1 MWNRIQHAG
10 MAAGRRVDRLARVVL
25 AAAGL
30 LLVVAANAQ
39 PTEDY
44 PRTRR
49 ALADFIQRELAEK
62 QIPGMAIALVDDQ
75 RIVWSAGFGK
85 ADPWGDTPMAAA
97 SVQRVGSV
105 SKLFTDLAVMQLVE
119 AGQLSLDTPVRTWL
133 PDFMPNTPGAGE
145 ITLRQLMSHRAGLH
159 REPPVGH
166 YFDPGE
172 PSLEQSILSLNQT
185 ALVYTPGSRQKYSN
199 AGIAVVG
206 RVLEVAAK
214 AGFEELLE
222 ARLLKPL
229 GMSRSAFS
237 LKPRLQPDLAKGMMW
252 TLDGR
257 EFPAPLFQLGTL
269 PAGSLYASAEDLAR
283 FLTMLHGGGTREGV
297 SILGKES
304 LREMLTPQFAEPG
317 VATGFGLGFHLGRL
331 DGKLLAGHGGAI
343 YGFATQ
349 LSFLPSEK
357 LGVVAIA
364 NKDFVNAI
372 TERVARLALQ
382 SMMAERIGARP
393 PEFPETQ
400 PHAKEWVETLPGHY
414 KAEGRDDFDLE
425 ARNDTLT
432 LIWRRTGIPLLLRRS
447 GANLVA
453 DGPLGVGLVVEPSEG
468 GLKVAGALYKRQ
480 PDSPPPPAPER
491 WRGLIG
497 EYGWDHDVL
506 YLLERGGK
514 LWVLI
519 EWFEYSP
526 LEELSGGRFRFPNR
540 GLYDAELVV
549 PIWGKEG
556 RCVALEV
563 GGMRFPRRDI
573 EPAPGANQLKVAPVR
588 PVDELRREALRATP
602 PSEPGPFSNARLVD
616 VGRLDNTF
624 QLDVRYASSNNFL
637 GTPFYTSPKIF
648 LRQPVAEALV
658 RANARLNERGYG
670 LLLHDGYRPWHVT
683 KIFWEGMPPNLR
695 EFVADPSK
703 GSRHNRGAAID
714 CSLYELKTGKPVE
727 MVGTYDETTARS
739 QPFYPGGSAL
749 QRWRRDLLRAS
760 MEREGF
766 TVYHNEWW
774 HFDHESWRG
783 FGLGNET
790 FEELG
795 KMAH

>member
-1 MWNRIQHAG
+1 MWNGVQRKGLEQIRWLVRG
-10 MAAGRRVDRLARVVL
+10 
-25 AAAGL
+25 AAAVMGL
-30 LLVVAANAQ
+30 LLAMAANAQ
-39 PTEDY
+39 QLQEY
-44 PRTRR
+44 ARTRH
-49 ALADFIQRELAEK
+49 ALAEFIRKELAEK
-62 QIPGMAIALVDDQ
+62 QIPGMAIALVDGQ

-85 ADPWGDTPMAAA
+85 ADPWGDAPMAAT

-105 SKLFTDLAVMQLVE
+105 SKLFTDLAVMQMVE
-119 AGQLSLDTPVRTWL
+119 AGQVSLDQPVRTWL

-172 PSLEQSILSLNQT
+172 PSLEESVLSLNKT
-185 ALVYTPGSRQKYSN
+185 TLVYTPGSRQKYSN
-199 AGIAVVG
+199 AGIAVLG
-206 RVLEVAAK
+206 RVLEVVAK
-214 AGFEELLE
+214 ADFEGLLE
-222 ARLLKPL
+222 TRLLKPM
-229 GMSRSAFS
+229 GMVRSAFS

-283 FLTMLHGGGTREGV
+283 FLTMLHGEGEFQGV
-297 SILGKES
+297 RVVGKES

-317 VATGFGLGFHLGRL
+317 ASNGFGLGFHLSRL

-357 LGVVAIA
+357 LGVVVVA

-382 SMMAERIGARP
+382 SMIAEREGARP
-393 PEFPETQ
+393 PEFPTTL
-400 PHAKEWVETLPGHY
+400 PPNKEWAGSLPGHY
-414 KAEGRDDFDLE
+414 VAEGRDSFDLE
-425 ARNDTLT
+425 ARNGTLS
-432 LIWRRTGIPLLLRRS
+432 LIWHRTGIPHLLRQQ
-447 GANLVA
+447 GGGLTA
-453 DGPLGVGLVVEPSEG
+453 DGALGVGLAVEPTEG
-468 GLKVAGALYKRQ
+468 GLKVGGALYRREA
-480 PDSPPPPAPER
+480 DSPPPPAPER

-526 LEELSGGRFRFPNR
+526 LEELSGGRFRFPSR
-540 GLYDAELVV
+540 GLYDAEIIT
-549 PIWGKEG
+549 PKWDARG
-556 RCVALEV
+556 RCVALDV
-563 GGMRFPRRDI
+563 GGMSFPRRAI
-573 EPAPGANQLKVAPVR
+573 EPTAGSNQLIVKPVR

-602 PSEPGPFSNARLVD
+602 PEEKGPFSNAPLVNVDRLAK
-616 VGRLDNTF
+616 GF
-624 QLDVRYASSNNFL
+624 KLDVRYASSNNFL
-637 GTPFYTSPKIF
+637 GTPFYTQAKVF

-658 RANARLNERGYG
+658 RANARLAERGYG
-670 LLLHDGYRPWHVT
+670 ILLHDGYRPWHVT
-683 KIFWEGMPPNLR
+683 KIFWEGMPANLR

-714 CSLYELKTGKPVE
+714 CSLYDLKTGEDVE

-739 QPFYPGGSAL
+739 MPHYPGGTAL
-749 QRWRRDLLRAS
+749 QRWRRDLLRRA
-760 MEREGF
+760 MEAEGF
-766 TVYHNEWW
+766 SVYHNEWW

-790 FEELG
+790 FEELDAKG
-795 KMAH
+795 H